1 MKLSKITN
9 VKHFMNKLLIENT
22 FDSFLISEAVIK
34 TYSTFII
41 DGHINDDYYSDSEIS
56 DLISEAESEGRE
68 YSTALIRWGKIKSNV
83 LSLIKGNKTPLYFK
97 ISFYLAGEN
106 VNKLLTNAETS
117 FLAGDI
123 DGLALIVKYDKGELT
138 VTSSATLN
146 IFSLDKSLEKYW
158 DDMVIRFLTSNGI
171 ECEIF

>member
-9 VKHFMNKLLIENT
+9 VKHFMNKLLIENA

-34 TYSTFII
+34 TYSSFII
-41 DGHINDDYYSDSEIS
+41 DGHINNDYYSESEIS
-56 DLISEAESEGRE
+56 DMISEAEAEGRE
-68 YSTALIRWGKIKSNV
+68 YSISLIRWGKIKPNV

-106 VNKLLTNAETS
+106 VNKLLINAETS
-117 FLAGDI
+117 ILSSDI

-138 VTSSATLN
+138 VTSSATLK

-158 DDMVIRFLTSNGI
+158 DEMVIKFLTSNGI
-171 ECEIF
+171 EFESF